1 MLKYVN
7 FDVVFQEIPDE
18 VTLAVNISNC
28 PNDCSGCHSPFL
40 QKDIGEPLT
49 EDFLISLLSKYGES
63 VTCFCFMGG
72 DSSPDE
78 IVRLAQFLQTQTV
91 VAKVKVGWYSGR
103 QNLPLSFNP
112 EYFQYV
118 KLGPYIE
125 RLGSLKSATTNQRLY
140 KIEENG
146 RMTDITSRFWG
157 VRAPFL

>member
-18 VTLAVNISNC
+18 VTLAINISNC
-28 PNDCSGCHSPFL
+28 PNGCPGCHSPFL
-40 QKDIGEPLT
+40 QKDVGEPLT
-49 EDFLISLLSKYGES
+49 EEFLESLLSKYGES

-72 DSSPDE
+72 DSAPGE
-78 IVRLAQFLQTQTV
+78 IARLARFVHTKTM
-91 VAKVKVGWYSGR
+91 AKIKIGWYSGR

-125 RLGSLKSATTNQRLY
+125 HLGSLKSTTTNQRLHR
-140 KIEENG
+140 IDENG
-146 RMTDITSRFWG
+146 QMTDLTFRFWEE
-157 VRAPFL
+157 R